1 MSISAIAA
9 QLYTIQSKKNVPLKT
24 AFGMMVREDLAMRF
38 SVYNLAKIITKSEF
52 LATVAQTAFGAR
64 TPLQRKQDEAEQN
77 KEIQEKRFKQFT
89 ASSITNLSN
98 KINLLAGIT
107 ERNTALISGI
117 YSELG
122 AFRMQRRMNVN
133 NFNARAFRIPA
144 PSKTIKAQLEQINSE
159 LANLQKKEKR
169 AGVRGVTAKKSPSK
183 EKKEEANLFSQ
194 FLPFILSN
202 PKLLALLGVGALK
215 AVGLGTLAAQA
226 YSLYNLPGAAGRI
239 ASRIGGKP
247 AYDSPIT
254 EQTSQFVDTG
264 IATLGTYTAT
274 RAITGAASMFKNRGK
289 SRLAPVS
296 AKDARA
302 QIQGNMQREFMNRGM
317 SSQQAFG
324 KASKRS
330 AQFVKYSAQLK
341 KFKAVDSVFRG
352 LGKRLPAVQ
361 LAAVVFE
368 LSRMANYTADRSS
381 GMSSQIEYKEN
392 MTNSYHNLIENVGM
406 PAMGAALGGLA
417 GTALFPGVGTSIGL
431 FGGALGGWLTTFF
444 LDHREIAEKVFSM
457 IHEDRTE
464 KSRNPIT
471 DVPDEDQGGNRGAGG
486 GSGNRGGGGG
496 RGRGPSS
503 NADPSKYP
511 TTAPGPKSGP
521 LSVRNNNPGNLR
533 YYSKF
538 NRPGYVLENA
548 LPGPEESFAMFPTP
562 ELGVDAMRRQLIVD
576 TRKGMVLS
584 ALINKYAPKGDGNDP
599 VEYANTVSRETGVKL
614 NEVIPLD
621 RIRHVMSVMIRVEGK
636 QEAID
641 YYKPFLQ
648 MPSVARPTATP
659 VDQVIPQLP
668 SAMPNTP
675 TQLPPESAP
684 PTADNRTTE
693 LEETQV
699 NATAAMM
706 ATGRLNQKVAALA
719 ERTSNRILSIES
731 LSKNENP
738 GYKHNDPTLNY
749 TMNV

>member
-64 TPLQRKQDEAEQN
+64 TPLQRKQDEAEQK

-89 ASSITNLSN
+89 ASSIANLSN

-159 LANLQKKEKR
+159 LANLQKKEKKT
-169 AGVRGVTAKKSPSK
+169 GVRGVTAKKSPSK

-264 IATLGTYTAT
+264 IATLGTYAAT

-324 KASKRS
+324 RASKRS

-352 LGKRLPAVQ
+352 LGKRLPAIQ
-361 LAAVVFE
+361 LATVAFE

-381 GMSSQIEYKEN
+381 GVSSQIEYKEN

-444 LDHREIAEKVFSM
+444 LDNRQVAEKVFSM
-457 IHEDRTE
+457 IHEDKTE
-464 KSRNPIT
+464 KTKNQIT
-471 DVPDEDQGGNRGAGG
+471 DVPDESQGLDRGAG
-486 GSGNRGGGGG
+486 NRRGGG
-496 RGRGPSS
+496 RGRGPAP
-503 NADPSKYP
+503 NVDPSKYP
-511 TTAPGPKSGP
+511 TTAPGGESGP
-521 LSVRNNNPGNLR
+521 KSVRNNNPGNLR
-533 YYSKF
+533 YYASLNK
-538 NRPGYVLENA
+538 PGYVLANA
-548 LPGPEESFAMFPTP
+548 LPGPETSIAKFPTP
-562 ELGVDAMRRQLIVD
+562 ELGIDAMRRQLILD
-576 TRKGMVLS
+576 TKRGMVLS
-584 ALINKYAPKGDGNDP
+584 ELINKYAPLGDGNNDP
-599 VEYANTVSRETGVKL
+599 VEYANIVSRETGIKL
-614 NEVIPLD
+614 NEVIPPD
-621 RIRHVMSVMIRVEGK
+621 RIRQVMFEMIRVEGG
-636 QEAID
+636 QEAVN
-641 YYKPFLQ
+641 YFKPYLR
-648 MPSVARPTATP
+648 MTSVASPPTQTATVVNQP
-659 VDQVIPQLP
+659 IPPLTNV
-668 SAMPNTP
+668 APNT
-675 TQLPPESAP
+675 TAQKPPESAP
-684 PTADNRTTE
+684 VTTNNKTTE

-699 NATAAMM
+699 NATAAMI
-706 ATGRLNQKVAALA
+706 AAGRLNQKVAALA
-719 ERTSNRILSIES
+719 ERTSSRILNIES

-749 TMNV
+749 KMNA

>member
-264 IATLGTYTAT
+264 IATLGTYAAT

-361 LAAVVFE
+361 LATVVFE

-417 GTALFPGVGTSIGL
+417 GTALFPGVGTSVGL

-444 LDHREIAEKVFSM
+444 LDHRQVAEKVFSM
-457 IHEDRTE
+457 IHEDKTE
-464 KSRNPIT
+464 KTKNQIT
-471 DVPDEDQGGNRGAGG
+471 DVPDESQGLDRGAGT
-486 GSGNRGGGGG
+486 RRGGG
-496 RGRGPSS
+496 RGRGPAP
-503 NADPSKYP
+503 NVDPSKYP

-521 LSVRNNNPGNLR
+521 ISVRNNNPGNLR
-533 YYSKF
+533 YYASLNK
-538 NRPGYVLENA
+538 PGYVLANA
-548 LPGPEESFAMFPTP
+548 LPGPETSIAMFPTP
-562 ELGVDAMRRQLIVD
+562 ELGIDAMRRQLILD
-576 TRKGMVLS
+576 TKRGMVLS
-584 ALINKYAPKGDGNDP
+584 ELIKKYAPLGDGNNDP
-599 VEYANTVSRETGVKL
+599 VKYANIVSRDTGIKL
-614 NEVIPLD
+614 NEVIPPD
-621 RIRHVMSVMIRVEGK
+621 RIRQVMSEMIRVEGG
-636 QEAID
+636 QEAVN
-641 YYKPFLQ
+641 YYKPYLR
-648 MPSVARPTATP
+648 MTSVASPPTQTATVVNQP
-659 VDQVIPQLP
+659 IPPLTNVV
-668 SAMPNTP
+668 PNT
-675 TQLPPESAP
+675 TAQKPPESAP
-684 PTADNRTTE
+684 VTTNNKTTE

-699 NATAAMM
+699 NATAAMI
-706 ATGRLNQKVAALA
+706 AAGRLNQKVAALA
-719 ERTSNRILSIES
+719 ERTSSRILNIES

-749 TMNV
+749 KMNA

>member
-264 IATLGTYTAT
+264 IATLGTYAAT

-361 LAAVVFE
+361 LATVVFE

-417 GTALFPGVGTSIGL
+417 GTALFPGVGTSVGL

-444 LDHREIAEKVFSM
+444 LDHRQVAEKVFSM
-457 IHEDRTE
+457 IHEDKTE
-464 KSRNPIT
+464 KTKNQIT
-471 DVPDEDQGGNRGAGG
+471 DVPDESQGLDRGAGT
-486 GSGNRGGGGG
+486 RRGGG
-496 RGRGPSS
+496 RGRGPAP
-503 NADPSKYP
+503 NVDPSKYP

-521 LSVRNNNPGNLR
+521 ISVRNNNPGNLR
-533 YYSKF
+533 YYASLNK
-538 NRPGYVLENA
+538 PGYVLANA
-548 LPGPEESFAMFPTP
+548 LPGPETSIAMFPTP
-562 ELGVDAMRRQLIVD
+562 ELGIDAMRRQLILD
-576 TRKGMVLS
+576 TKRGMVLS
-584 ALINKYAPKGDGNDP
+584 ELIKKYAPLGDGNNDP
-599 VEYANTVSRETGVKL
+599 VKYANIVSRDTGIKL
-614 NEVIPLD
+614 NEVIPPD
-621 RIRHVMSVMIRVEGK
+621 RIRQVMSEMIRVEGG
-636 QEAID
+636 QEAVN
-641 YYKPFLQ
+641 YYKPYLR
-648 MPSVARPTATP
+648 MTSVASPPTQTATVVNQP
-659 VDQVIPQLP
+659 IPPLTNV
-668 SAMPNTP
+668 APNT
-675 TQLPPESAP
+675 TAQKPPESAP
-684 PTADNRTTE
+684 VTTNNKTTE

-699 NATAAMM
+699 NATAAMI
-706 ATGRLNQKVAALA
+706 AAGRLNQKVAALA
-719 ERTSNRILSIES
+719 ERTSSRILNIES

-749 TMNV
+749 KMNA